1 MLTEEM
7 KTKILEVVDTIEI
20 DVDELDSFTYDRN
33 PYELEYPLS
42 MGSGEADWDED
53 EEMRTKFDRVI
64 SDVEDE
70 GIGEYID
77 VEDGLDE
84 FGELTEEAVGF
95 LKEERKKY
103 E

>member
-42 MGSGEADWDED
+42 MGSGEADWDSLREMLY
-53 EEMRTKFDRVI
+53 EGVGRGGEMRCSAT
-64 SDVEDE
+64 
-70 GIGEYID
+70 
-77 VEDGLDE
+77 
-84 FGELTEEAVGF
+84 
-95 LKEERKKY
+95 
-103 E
+103 